1 MTYSEFRWFIYL
13 FLMVLLYLSVGLKIL
28 IYLID
33 NIDSYLIDNIDS
45 YLHKNYIKYKINVK
59 YTKFYNYFV
68 YTVIVLFWPL
78 FLITLHKTL

>member
-33 NIDSYLIDNIDS
+33 NIDSYL
-45 YLHKNYIKYKINVK
+45 HKNYIKYKVNVK